1 MDDDDAA
8 SSVDGE
14 PDRKS
19 ESLPGDIDKGPGK
32 RTRRTFEEIA
42 AKRVQ
47 DLEKLQQMNVD
58 GWSAK
63 RKENHLRAI
72 DELASKIE
80 QDTAK
85 RNKQASKPVK
95 TASSTQRAASM
106 EDDLSRRLIYARAV
120 MDYEFEKCI
129 NAAVSKWEMVAEI
142 FNKGFI
148 AKKSILSSV
157 DADIEFPA
165 LPDGENDVADM
176 W

>member
-85 RNKQASKPVK
+85 HNKQARKN
-95 TASSTQRAASM
+95 R
-106 EDDLSRRLIYARAV
+106 
-120 MDYEFEKCI
+120 FI
-129 NAAVSKWEMVAEI
+129 NATSCPNEERSVKATDLCKSSDGLRVRKMYQCCSVEM
-142 FNKGFI
+142 G
-148 AKKSILSSV
+148 
-157 DADIEFPA
+157 
-165 LPDGENDVADM
+165 DGGRNL
-176 W
+176 